1 MDEAIFS
8 NDDKAIQAALQQV
21 LDALEGDS
29 SSHALHITAA
39 KGYLARA
46 DLLRVDRQT
55 GSVPPAKVASMRDQQ
70 AAWGE
75 AGAGHASKAKALAR
89 DKPEKSEAYRLAGEC
104 TVHRISGPISG
115 IRHGPTAKSDIEFAV
130 AQDPANWEA
139 QRALGLMYLNNPPI
153 NGGDLD
159 KAVETFTLCA
169 EQGGD
174 RDVHHALL
182 AQAWIKK
189 RRPERARLEVLKALE
204 RNPRNR
210 MALNIQSR
218 LKENG
223 QW

>member
-1 MDEAIFS
+1 
-8 NDDKAIQAALQQV
+8 
-21 LDALEGDS
+21 
-29 SSHALHITAA
+29 
-39 KGYLARA
+39 
-46 DLLRVDRQT
+46 
-55 GSVPPAKVASMRDQQ
+55 
-70 AAWGE
+70 
-75 AGAGHASKAKALAR
+75 
-89 DKPEKSEAYRLAGEC
+89 
-104 TVHRISGPISG
+104 
-115 IRHGPTAKSDIEFAV
+115 
-130 AQDPANWEA
+130 
-139 QRALGLMYLNNPPI
+139 MYLNNPPI